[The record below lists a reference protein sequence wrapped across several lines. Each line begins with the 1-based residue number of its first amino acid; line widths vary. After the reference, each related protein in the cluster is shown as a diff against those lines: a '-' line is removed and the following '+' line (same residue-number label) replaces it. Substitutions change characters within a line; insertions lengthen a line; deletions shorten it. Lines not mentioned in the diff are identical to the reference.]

1 MPSENQAKTLK
12 VASVAMCIALCIVAA
27 FIFAGRSDVFN
38 LGNGTDGVRN
48 ELTDAEKSQSRAAE
62 SLDRAGELVES
73 AAERNREIADG
84 NQSLQDSERR
94 DEEILRES
102 EQILERVRARAKE

>member
-1 MPSENQAKTLK
+1 MVKSQKTTFLCFCAFAFLFILA
-12 VASVAMCIALCIVAA
+12 VVLSAYSVCQNVH
-27 FIFAGRSDVFN
+27 D
-38 LGNGTDGVRN
+38 NGSGADAIRN

-84 NQSLQDSERR
+84 NQSLQGSERR